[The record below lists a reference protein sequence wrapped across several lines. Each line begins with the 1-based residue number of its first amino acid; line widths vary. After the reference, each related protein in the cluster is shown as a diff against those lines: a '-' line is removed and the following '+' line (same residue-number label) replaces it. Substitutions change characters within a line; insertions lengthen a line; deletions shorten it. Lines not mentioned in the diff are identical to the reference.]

1 MIEVILRIFERDFE
15 KPERPPKERAERVT
29 NEEIYVLCQQILD
42 VVKDYNEKQI
52 TQLNDAIYK
61 LETISNDLSRLS
73 LIAKEVVSRLYKL
86 EKVLES
92 MFEGIKILSDNQ
104 VVLDEKLER
113 ILTSLEK
120 VEIALKGIEQKI
132 EKVREREEK
141 EEKQK
146 EEVKEEEKEIEQKEE
161 VSENVANKEVEES
174 SRGI

>member
-1 MIEVILRIFERDFE
+1 MIFRIFERDFE
-15 KPERPPKERAERVT
+15 KPERPPKERAERIT
-29 NEEIYVLCQQILD
+29 NEEIYALCQQILD

-73 LIAKEVVSRLYKL
+73 LIVKEVVSRLYKL

-120 VEIALKGIEQKI
+120 VEIALKRIEQKI
-132 EKVREREEK
+132 EKAREREEK
-141 EEKQK
+141 EEEKQK
-146 EEVKEEEKEIEQKEE
+146 EEVKEEVEKEIEQKEE